1 MKRLFSSVALMF
13 AAVLMA
19 ATSQAEERPVLRSQ
33 VSTISDIVTVGD
45 FYTNAGAHASA
56 PLFRSPDLGTS
67 GDVPAHLVA
76 KRAIAAGLAGAG
88 TDGLRSVVVHRQA
101 QDYDTERIIEL
112 ARNALAAKDALVEP
126 DDLDIT
132 LLQSPRSIQANPAAD
147 EPIKVERV
155 LWSRNDGRFSVY
167 INVAMQSGTRQIT
180 LTGVA
185 HELIEVA
192 ALIQPLRRGAI
203 LKPQDLTVVK
213 LARSRVPARAIL
225 DGEELVGLAARN
237 SLRANSPITRN
248 DFERPLLIPR
258 GDKVTLTYRLGGMKL
273 STRGQAM
280 DDGARG
286 DVIDI
291 MNLESRRIVSAVVIS
306 RGQVQVQTPGSR
318 IASLNE
324 STSQ

>member
-1 MKRLFSSVALMF
+1 MTRSISMIGLML
-13 AAVLMA
+13 ATLLLT

-45 FYTNAGAHASA
+45 FYTNAGAQASV

-76 KRAIAAGLAGAG
+76 ERAKAAGLEGAG

-101 QDYDTERIIEL
+101 QDYDVERIIEL
-112 ARNALAAKDALVEP
+112 ARNALAAQDASVEP
-126 DDLDIT
+126 GDLDIS
-132 LLQSPRSIQANPAAD
+132 LLQAPRSIQANPAAD
-147 EPIKVERV
+147 KPIDVERV

-167 INVAMQSGTRQIT
+167 INVAMQSGTQKVT
-180 LTGVA
+180 LTGIA
-185 HELIEVA
+185 RELIEVA
-192 ALIQPLRRGAI
+192 ALIQPMRRGAV
-203 LKPQDLTVVK
+203 LKPEDLTVVK
-213 LARSRVPARAIL
+213 LDRSRVPARAIL
-225 DGEELVGLAARN
+225 DGEELVGLAART

-258 GDKVTLTYRLGGMKL
+258 GEKVTLTYRLGGMKL

-280 DDGARG
+280 EDGAKG

-291 MNLESRRIVSAVVIS
+291 MNLESRRIVSAVVFS
-306 RGQVQVQTPGSR
+306 RGQVQVQSPGSR
-318 IASLNE
+318 IARLNE
-324 STSQ
+324 GTPQ